1 MSAEKVQFLDNVT
14 SDVQAQI
21 DAIGDGPVNSLEDL
35 GVTADSTELNFV
47 EGVTSSI
54 QDQLDAKQDLN
65 SNLTTLAGL
74 PQNHD
79 HFLVSDGTSWTLEAG
94 SDARESLGLGTIATQ
109 AADNVDISGGRIT
122 DVVDIAIADGGTGAS
137 DITTARQNLGLEIGV
152 DVQGYDADLTDLSDG
167 SLSSTK
173 VQYLENVSSDVPVS
187 YTHLTLPTKA

>member
-1 MSAEKVQFLDNVT
+1 MQFLDNVT

-47 EGVTSSI
+47 DGVTSSI

-65 SNLTTLAGL
+65 VNLTTLAGL

-79 HFLVSDGTSWTLEAG
+79 HFLVSDGAGWTLEAG
-94 SDARESLGLGTIATQ
+94 SDARISLGLGTIATQ

-152 DVQGYDADLTDLSDG
+152 DVQGYDCLLYTSDAADD
-167 SLSSTK
+167 
-173 VQYLENVSSDVPVS
+173 
-187 YTHLTLPTKA
+187 

>member
-1 MSAEKVQFLDNVT
+1 MEVYGLEIGVDIQGYDADLADLADGSLSAEKVQFLDNVT

-47 EGVTSSI
+47 DGVTSSI

-109 AADNVDISGGRIT
+109 TADNVDISGGRIT
-122 DVVDIAIADGGTGAS
+122 DVVDIAIAV
-137 DITTARQNLGLEIGV
+137 I
-152 DVQGYDADLTDLSDG
+152 
-167 SLSSTK
+167 
-173 VQYLENVSSDVPVS
+173 VSIVS
-187 YTHLTLPTKA
+187 